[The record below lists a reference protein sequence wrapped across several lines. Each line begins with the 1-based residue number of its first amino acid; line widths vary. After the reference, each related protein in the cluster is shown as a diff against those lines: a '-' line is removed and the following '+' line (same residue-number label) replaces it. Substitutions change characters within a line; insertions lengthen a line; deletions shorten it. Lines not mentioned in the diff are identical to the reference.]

1 MPTREEALDA
11 AARILADGLALR
23 DSMTPAQAAAAAWTP
38 GGPSVDELEQRIRM
52 DRTQPGAA

>member
-23 DSMTPAQAAAAAWTP
+23 DSMSPADAARAAWTP
-38 GGPSVDELEQRIRM
+38 GGPSVAELEQRIRA
-52 DRTQPGAA
+52 DRAQPGAA